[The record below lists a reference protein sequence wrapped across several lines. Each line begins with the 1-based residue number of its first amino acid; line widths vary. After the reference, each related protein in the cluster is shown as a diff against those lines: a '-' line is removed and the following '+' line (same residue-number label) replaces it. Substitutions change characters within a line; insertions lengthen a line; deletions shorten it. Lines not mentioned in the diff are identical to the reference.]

1 MSLQGL
7 ILLGFQSCQKKKK
20 GLRIPIVIINDSGI
34 RVEILTQLANLAAV
48 AVSPFTSE
56 QKFKCL
62 NKMQVNHFLNSDF
75 GFDVLA
81 KLVCLFIFVLTS
93 TSCSCPFKGPFTKMV
108 MQFIS

>member
-56 QKFKCL
+56 QKFKRL

-81 KLVCLFIFVLTS
+81 ELVCLFIFVLTS
-93 TSCSCPFKGPFTKMV
+93 TSCSCPLKGPFTKMV